1 VIDRRGWTVV
11 GLGGNV
17 GGPAAVA
24 ARFAAARA
32 AIEAIAGVGAAM
44 SRGYG
49 TAPQGP
55 VADQP
60 AFLNAALG
68 LPWRPDD
75 PAGFLAALKAIEVAH
90 GRVGGVAQ
98 GPRPLDLDVLRIGDA
113 RIAAGALEV
122 PHPRMLARRFVLAPL
137 ADVLGGDF
145 VLDGATIAARL
156 ARPEIA
162 AQPVEVWSGA

>member
-1 VIDRRGWTVV
+1 
-11 GLGGNV
+11 
-17 GGPAAVA
+17 
-24 ARFAAARA
+24 
-32 AIEAIAGVGAAM
+32 M
-44 SRGYG
+44 SGCYA

-60 AFLNAALG
+60 TFLNAVLG
-68 LPWRPDD
+68 LPWTPDD
-75 PAGFLAALKAIEVAH
+75 PAGFLAALRAIERAH
-90 GRVGGVAQ
+90 GRVDGIAQ

-113 RIAAGALEV
+113 RIAAGALVV

-145 VLDGATIAARL
+145 VLDGVPIAARL

-162 AQPVEVWSGA
+162 AQPVERWAGA